1 MPPPLIG
8 YLACV
13 SIETPSIRKTDR
25 VLLPMIRRISLPLNG
40 QIGSGGYAL
49 TRIGTGDD
57 ERWLLIEDEE
67 ESDARRNPT
76 STEPTSVLAGR
87 TLEEVQQE
95 G

>member
-1 MPPPLIG
+1 
-8 YLACV
+8 
-13 SIETPSIRKTDR
+13 IRKTDR
-25 VLLPMIRRISLPLNG
+25 ALLPMIRRISLPLTG

-57 ERWLLIEDEE
+57 ERWLLIEKDDE

-76 STEPTSVLAGR
+76 STEPTSVLTGR
-87 TLEEVQQE
+87 TVKEVQQE